1 MRYRF
6 STFELD
12 PERHEFRAEG
22 ELFALEP
29 QVFDVLR
36 HLVENHHRMVGRDEL
51 IDVVWG
57 GRIVSE
63 ATISARINAV
73 RRALG
78 DSGKTQSFVK
88 TIPRRGFRFVASVEV
103 DGADT
108 PGKEAAARSRASSGE
123 TEHAAPEVAQKIR
136 FCRSAD
142 GTRIAHATT
151 GSGPPL
157 VRVGL
162 WMSHVELD
170 WHNPI
175 IRRLYNEL
183 GESFAVTRYDQRSQG
198 LSDWSVDD
206 FSLDAFVD
214 DLEAV
219 VNAVGLDEVTLYGLS
234 QGAPIGVAF
243 AARHPE
249 RVRGLILH
257 GGYVRGRMRR
267 RAAAEREQ
275 GEALLTLMRHG
286 WGKEGSPFI
295 KAFTTM
301 YMPTATEA
309 QVQSLVDLQKQTA
322 SSENAVKLRQAVDNF
337 DVSDLLEKVTA
348 PTLVIHARND
358 GVHPLDQGRKL
369 AAGIADA
376 EFVMLES
383 ENHVILP
390 EEPAWRELMGAIR
403 GFARGNI

>member
-12 PERHEFRAEG
+12 TEKHEFRAAG
-22 ELFALEP
+22 ELFDLEP

-36 HLVENHHRMVGRDEL
+36 HLVENHDRMVGRDEL
-51 IDVVWG
+51 IDAVWD

-63 ATISARINAV
+63 ATVSARINAV

-78 DSGKTQSFVK
+78 DSGKAQDFIK
-88 TIPRRGFRFVASVEV
+88 TIPRRGFRFVASVEI
-103 DGADT
+103 DGASA
-108 PGKEAAARSRASSGE
+108 PGEE
-123 TEHAAPEVAQKIR
+123 AAPEVAQKIR
-136 FCRSAD
+136 FCRSTD
-142 GTRIAHATT
+142 GTRIAYATT

-157 VRVGL
+157 IRVGH

-175 IRRLYNEL
+175 SRRRFNEL
-183 GESFAVTRYDQRSQG
+183 GESFALTRYDQRGQG
-198 LSDWSVDD
+198 LSDWSIED

-219 VNAVGLDEVTLYGLS
+219 VDAAGLDEVTLYGLS
-234 QGAPIGVAF
+234 QGAPVGVAF

-249 RVRGLILH
+249 RVRRLILH

-267 RAAAEREQ
+267 RAAGEREQ

-309 QVQSLVDLQKQTA
+309 QVQSLVDLQKQSA
-322 SSENAVKLRQAVDNF
+322 SAGNAVKLRQAVDHF
-337 DVSDLLEKVTA
+337 DVSDLLEKVAA

-390 EEPAWRELMGAIR
+390 EEPAWHELIAAIR
-403 GFARGNI
+403 GFALGD